1 VRRGEEVRE
10 RGAGKLLAS
19 GCGAERGREERLGAD
34 THNAVPA
41 GERRDGLVVH
51 RLVQARVVEEV
62 GPERRAQ
69 VSTPVAH
76 DPEVVQPAGQ
86 LRSSK

>member
-1 VRRGEEVRE
+1 
-10 RGAGKLLAS
+10 
-19 GCGAERGREERLGAD
+19 
-34 THNAVPA
+34 
-41 GERRDGLVVH
+41 
-51 RLVQARVVEEV
+51 VQARVAEEV
-62 GPERRAQ
+62 GPELRDQ